1 MKDVRLGLTENE
13 KIAQSIVGLEK
24 DSLNFHMGNAQQIGD
39 IIEREKSNK
48 FNDMVDS
55 YVDKL
60 TAHTEALKQSTEK
73 LGYDI
78 SKLEIK
84 PTFNRILITL
94 FDKNPFQKVTTTKSG
109 IITDM
114 GGLAPTYKNTDSG
127 EIEEAKQMIIVGVVQ
142 EVGPDVKYIKVG
154 DTIFVD
160 RNSARPVPFYKQ
172 GLHCLSE
179 QQVIAIVNEGLE
191 SRFEKIKEEDGRN

>member
-13 KIAQSIVGLEK
+13 KIAQNLVGLEK
-24 DSLNFHMGNAQQIGD
+24 DTLNFHMSNAEEIGT
-39 IIEREKSNK
+39 IIQREKQRK
-48 FNDMVDS
+48 FNDQVGE

-60 TAHTEALKQSTEK
+60 SAHTEALRESTEK

-84 PTFNRILITL
+84 PTFNRILVTL
-94 FDKNPFQKVTTTKSG
+94 FDKNPFQKITTTKSG

-127 EIEEAKQMIIVGVVQ
+127 EIEEAQQMILVGVVQ

-154 DTIFVD
+154 DTIFMD

-191 SRFEKIKEEDGRN
+191 SRFEEIKENGGY

>member
-13 KIAQSIVGLEK
+13 KIAQNIVGLES
-24 DSLNFHMGNAQQIGD
+24 DSLNFHMSNADKIEN
-39 IIEREKSNK
+39 IIENEKK
-48 FNDMVDS
+48 HRFNDKVDE
-55 YVDKL
+55 YVERL
-60 TAHTEALKQSTEK
+60 NEHTQSLRKSTEQ

-84 PTFNRILITL
+84 PTFNRILVTL
-94 FDKNPFQKVTTTKSG
+94 FETNPFQKVTVKGG
-109 IITDM
+109 IIVDM

-127 EIEEAKQMIIVGVVQ
+127 EIEEAQQMILVGVVQ

-154 DTIFVD
+154 DTIFMD

-191 SRFEKIKEEDGRN
+191 SRFEEIKEHGGN

>member
-13 KIAQSIVGLEK
+13 KIAQQIVGMES
-24 DSLNFHMGNAQQIGD
+24 DSLNFHMSDRIEN
-39 IIEREKSNK
+39 IIENEKRSK
-48 FNDMVDS
+48 FNDKVDE
-55 YVDKL
+55 YVDRL
-60 TAHTEALKQSTEK
+60 NEHTKALRDSTEK

-84 PTFNRILITL
+84 PTFNRLLVTL
-94 FDKNPFQKVTTTKSG
+94 FDKNPFQKVTVKGG
-109 IITDM
+109 IIVDM

-127 EIEEAKQMIIVGVVQ
+127 EIEEAQQMILVGVVQ

-154 DTIFVD
+154 DTIFMD

-191 SRFEKIKEEDGRN
+191 SRFEEIKENGGN

>member
-1 MKDVRLGLTENE
+1 MSNVRLNLTENE
-13 KIAQSIVGLEK
+13 RIAQSIVGMES
-24 DSLNFHMGNAQQIGD
+24 DSLGFHMSNADEIGS
-39 IIEREKSNK
+39 IIQKEKQNR
-48 FNDMVDS
+48 FNNQVDD
-55 YVDKL
+55 YVEKL
-60 TAHTEALKQSTEK
+60 SAHTKALQESTEK

-84 PTFNRILITL
+84 PTFNRLLITL
-94 FDKNPFQKVTTTKSG
+94 FDKNPFQKITTTRSG

-127 EIEEAKQMIIVGVVQ
+127 EIEEAQQMILVGVVQ
-142 EVGPDVKYIKVG
+142 EVGPDVKYIKPG
-154 DTIFVD
+154 DTIFMD
-160 RNSARPVPFYKQ
+160 RNSAKPVPFYKQ

-191 SRFEKIKEEDGRN
+191 GRFKEIKENGGD

>member
-1 MKDVRLGLTENE
+1 MKDVRLSLTENE
-13 KIAQSIVGLEK
+13 KIAQQIVGMES
-24 DSLNFHMGNAQQIGD
+24 DSLNFNMSDRVEN
-39 IIEREKSNK
+39 IIENEKRSK
-48 FNDMVDS
+48 FNDQVDK
-55 YVDKL
+55 YVDRL
-60 TAHTEALKQSTEK
+60 NEHTKALRESTEK

-84 PTFNRILITL
+84 PTFNRLLVTL
-94 FDKNPFQKVTTTKSG
+94 FDKNPFQKITTTRSG
-109 IITDM
+109 IITDL

-127 EIEEAKQMIIVGVVQ
+127 EIEEAQQMIIVGVVQ

-154 DTIFVD
+154 DTIFMD

-191 SRFEKIKEEDGRN
+191 SRFEEIKENGGN

>member
-1 MKDVRLGLTENE
+1 MANVRLGLTENE
-13 KIAQSIVGLEK
+13 KIAQNIVGLES
-24 DSLNFHMGNAQQIGD
+24 DSLSFHMSNAESIED
-39 IIEREKSNK
+39 IIQKEKQNK
-48 FNDMVDS
+48 FNDKVDE
-55 YVDKL
+55 YVNKL
-60 TAHTEALKQSTEK
+60 SAHTEALRESTEK

-94 FDKNPFQKVTTTKSG
+94 FDKNPFQKITTTKSG

-127 EIEEAKQMIIVGVVQ
+127 EVEEAQQMILVGVVQ

-154 DTIFVD
+154 DTIFID

-191 SRFEKIKEEDGRN
+191 SRFEKIKEDGRD

>member
-13 KIAQSIVGLEK
+13 RIAQNIVGLNT
-24 DSLNFHMGNAQQIGD
+24 DSLNFNMSEGNIGD
-39 IIEREKSNK
+39 IIQREKQNK
-48 FNDMVDS
+48 FNGMVDE

-60 TAHTEALKQSTEK
+60 NAHTEALRRSTEQ

-78 SKLEIK
+78 TKLEIK

-94 FDKNPFQKVTTTKSG
+94 FEKNPFQKITVNKSG

-114 GGLAPTYKNTDSG
+114 GGLNPTYKNTNSG
-127 EIEEAKQMIIVGVVQ
+127 EIEEAKQMIIVGVIQ
-142 EVGPDVKYIKVG
+142 EVGPDVKYAKVG
-154 DTIFVD
+154 DTVFVD
-160 RNSARPVPFYKQ
+160 RDSARPVPFYKQ
-172 GLHCLSE
+172 GLHCISE

-191 SRFEKIKEEDGRN
+191 NRFEKIRETDGRD

>member
-127 EIEEAKQMIIVGVVQ
+127 EIEEAEQMIIVGVVQ
-142 EVGPDVKYIKVG
+142 EIGPDVKYIKVG

-160 RNSARPVPFYKQ
+160 RNSARPIPFYKQ

-191 SRFEKIKEEDGRN
+191 SRFEKIKEENGRN

>member
-1 MKDVRLGLTENE
+1 MKDVRLKLTENE
-13 KIAQSIVGLEK
+13 KIAQNVVGGLEK
-24 DSLNFHMGNAQQIGD
+24 DNLNFNMSKDINS
-39 IIEREKSNK
+39 IIEREKRNK
-48 FNDMVDS
+48 FNDEVDE
-55 YVDKL
+55 YVNKLDK
-60 TAHTEALKQSTEK
+60 HTKSLRDSTEQ

-84 PTFNRILITL
+84 PSFNRLLITI
-94 FDKNPFQKVTTTKSG
+94 FDTNPFQKITTTKSG

-114 GGLAPTYKNTDSG
+114 GGMNPSYLNTDSG
-127 EIEEAKQMIIVGVVQ
+127 EIEEAEQVIIVGVVQ
-142 EVGPDVKYIKVG
+142 EIGPDVKYIKAG

-160 RNSARPVPFYKQ
+160 KNSLRPVPFYKQ

-191 SRFEKIKEEDGRN
+191 SRFKEIKEDGGN

>member
-1 MKDVRLGLTENE
+1 MKDVRLSLTENE
-13 KIAQSIVGLEK
+13 KIAQNVVGLES
-24 DSLNFHMGNAQQIGD
+24 DSLNFHMSDKIEN
-39 IIEREKSNK
+39 IIENEKKNK
-48 FNDMVDS
+48 FNEKVDE
-55 YVDKL
+55 YVERL
-60 TAHTEALKQSTEK
+60 NEHTQSLRKSTEQ

-78 SKLEIK
+78 TKLEIK
-84 PTFNRILITL
+84 PTFNRLLITL
-94 FDKNPFQKVTTTKSG
+94 FDKNPFQKITTTKSG

-127 EIEEAKQMIIVGVVQ
+127 EIEEAQQMILVGVVQ

-191 SRFEKIKEEDGRN
+191 SRFNKIKEYERN

>member
-13 KIAQSIVGLEK
+13 KIAQQIVGMES
-24 DSLNFHMGNAQQIGD
+24 DSLNFHMSNSDRIEN
-39 IIEREKSNK
+39 IIENEKRSK
-48 FNDMVDS
+48 FNDKVDE
-55 YVDKL
+55 YVDRL
-60 TAHTEALKQSTEK
+60 NEHTKALRESTEK

-84 PTFNRILITL
+84 PTFNRLLVTL
-94 FDKNPFQKVTTTKSG
+94 FDKNPFQKVTVKGG
-109 IITDM
+109 IIVDM

-127 EIEEAKQMIIVGVVQ
+127 EIEEAQQMILVGVVQ

-154 DTIFVD
+154 DTIFMD

-179 QQVIAIVNEGLE
+179 QQVIAIVKEGLE
-191 SRFEKIKEEDGRN
+191 SRFEEIKENGGN

>member
-1 MKDVRLGLTENE
+1 MKDVRLSLTENE
-13 KIAQSIVGLEK
+13 KIAQNISGLESN
-24 DSLNFHMGNAQQIGD
+24 SLNFHMSNAENIKD
-39 IIEREKSNK
+39 IIQKEKQNK
-48 FNDMVDS
+48 FNDKVDE

-60 TAHTEALKQSTEK
+60 RAHTEALRESTEK

-78 SKLEIK
+78 TKLEIK
-84 PTFNRILITL
+84 PTFNRILVTL
-94 FDKNPFQKVTTTKSG
+94 FNKNPFQKITVTKSG

-114 GGLAPTYKNTDSG
+114 GGMAPTYKNTDSG
-127 EIEEAKQMIIVGVVQ
+127 EIEEAQQMIIVGVVQ

-154 DTIFVD
+154 DTIFMD

-191 SRFEKIKEEDGRN
+191 SRFKEIKENGGN

>member
-13 KIAQSIVGLEK
+13 KIAQSIVGLES
-24 DSLNFHMGNAQQIGD
+24 DSLNFHMSDRIEN
-39 IIEREKSNK
+39 IIETEKRNK
-48 FNDMVDS
+48 FNDKVDE
-55 YVDKL
+55 YVNKL
-60 TAHTEALKQSTEK
+60 NEHTKALRESTEQ

-78 SKLEIK
+78 TKLEIK

-94 FDKNPFQKVTTTKSG
+94 FDKNPFQKITTTKSG

-127 EIEEAKQMIIVGVVQ
+127 EVEEAQQMILVGVVQ
-142 EVGPDVKYIKVG
+142 EIGPDVKYIKVG
-154 DTIFVD
+154 DTIFLD

-191 SRFEKIKEEDGRN
+191 SRFEKIKENGEY

>member
-13 KIAQSIVGLEK
+13 RIAQNIVGLNT
-24 DSLNFHMGNAQQIGD
+24 DSLNFNMSEGNIGD
-39 IIEREKSNK
+39 IIQREKQNK
-48 FNDMVDS
+48 FNGMVDE

-60 TAHTEALKQSTEK
+60 NAHTEALRRSTEQ

-78 SKLEIK
+78 TKLEIK

-94 FDKNPFQKVTTTKSG
+94 FEKNPFQKITVNKSG

-114 GGLAPTYKNTDSG
+114 GGLNPTYKNTDSG
-127 EIEEAKQMIIVGVVQ
+127 EIEEAKQMIIVGVIQ
-142 EVGPDVKYIKVG
+142 EVGPDVKYAKVG
-154 DTIFVD
+154 DTVFVD

-172 GLHCLSE
+172 GLHCISE

-191 SRFEKIKEEDGRN
+191 NRFEKIRETDGRD

>member
-13 KIAQSIVGLEK
+13 KIAQEIVGMES
-24 DSLNFHMGNAQQIGD
+24 DSLNFHMSDSDRIEN
-39 IIEREKSNK
+39 IIENEKRSK
-48 FNDMVDS
+48 FNDKVDE
-55 YVDKL
+55 YVDRL
-60 TAHTEALKQSTEK
+60 NEHTKALRETTEK

-84 PTFNRILITL
+84 PTFNRLLVTI
-94 FDKNPFQKVTTTKSG
+94 FDKNPFQKVTVKGG
-109 IITDM
+109 IIVDM

-127 EIEEAKQMIIVGVVQ
+127 EIEEAQQMILVGVVQ

-154 DTIFVD
+154 DTIFMD

-191 SRFEKIKEEDGRN
+191 SRFEEIKENGGN

>member
-1 MKDVRLGLTENE
+1 MKDVRLGLTESE
-13 KIAQSIVGLEK
+13 KIAQSLVGLES
-24 DSLNFHMGNAQQIGD
+24 DSLNFHMSNAEEIGT
-39 IIEREKSNK
+39 IIQKEKQHK
-48 FNDMVDS
+48 FNNQVEE
-55 YVDKL
+55 YVSKL
-60 TAHTEALKQSTEK
+60 DAHMEALRKSTEK

-84 PTFNRILITL
+84 PTFNRILVTL
-94 FDKNPFQKVTTTKSG
+94 FDKNPFQKITIKGG
-109 IITDM
+109 IITDI

-127 EIEEAKQMIIVGVVQ
+127 EIEEAPQMILVGVVQ

-154 DTIFVD
+154 DTIFMD

-191 SRFEKIKEEDGRN
+191 SRFEEIKENGRD